1 MRRALVAIIPLLLI
15 PSLIHAAPAITCH
28 CFTDRSFDPA
38 RPTLADP
45 YFLATTQNAF
55 FAHAFGVDKKNI
67 VIKKQ
72 QGVSSE
78 DLWLAYALAART
90 GKGPELLL
98 QERKSRGG
106 WRQVAVAL
114 KIQGGGIAESLRT
127 TASDERLAEQVVDEL
142 LLRYRFY
149 AETELAAM
157 RKAGAGNKELILAAL
172 LAAKSGLTK
181 MQIYRSVKSSG
192 DSWGGLLQRVKLNSS
207 ADIQSEIG
215 QMMVRIK

>member
-1 MRRALVAIIPLLLI
+1 MRRALFVILLLLLI
-15 PSLIHAAPAITCH
+15 PSLSHAALAITCH
-28 CFTDRSFDPA
+28 CFTDRSYDPA

-55 FAHAFGVDKKNI
+55 FAFAFGVDKKSI

-90 GKGPELLL
+90 GKDPDLLL
-98 QERKSRGG
+98 QERKSKGS
-106 WRQVAVAL
+106 WRQVAAPLNL
-114 KIQGGGIAESLRT
+114 KGGGLAELLKTS
-127 TASDERLAEQVVDEL
+127 ASDERLAELVVDEL

-149 AETELAAM
+149 AEAELTAM

-172 LAAKSGLTK
+172 LAARSGQTRIQL
-181 MQIYRSVKSSG
+181 YRTVKNSG

-207 ADIQSEIG
+207 GQIQGEIG
-215 QMMVRIK
+215 KMMARFK